1 MFCCSAV
8 FLKKSDFS
16 DGAVLL
22 QKHDPDEALILYK
35 FFTVF
40 FFISNHCNH
49 TITNNMKA
57 KHVQV
62 ISLVRFVLSAFC
74 MLTLL
79 LPVASFAA
87 DTGIVKGKIT
97 DKMDNEGVVVVG
109 N

>member
-1 MFCCSAV
+1 
-8 FLKKSDFS
+8 
-16 DGAVLL
+16 
-22 QKHDPDEALILYK
+22 
-35 FFTVF
+35 
-40 FFISNHCNH
+40 
-49 TITNNMKA
+49 MKA